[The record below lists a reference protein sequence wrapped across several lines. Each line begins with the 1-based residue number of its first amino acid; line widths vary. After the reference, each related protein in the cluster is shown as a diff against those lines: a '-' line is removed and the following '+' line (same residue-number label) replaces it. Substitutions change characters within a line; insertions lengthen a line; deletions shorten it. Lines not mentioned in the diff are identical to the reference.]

1 MGRLKNLPMIKKNKN
16 KKEREA
22 EMSLTLTIYS
32 KTEMTLTNSLTGEI
46 YAHTAEA
53 VNAVLHVLNDAEVRY
68 FLNIEN

>member
-1 MGRLKNLPMIKKNKN
+1 
-16 KKEREA
+16 
-22 EMSLTLTIYS
+22 MSLTLTIYS
-32 KTEMTLTNSLTGEI
+32 KTEMTLINSLTGEI

>member
-1 MGRLKNLPMIKKNKN
+1 MIKKIKI
-16 KKEREA
+16 KKRGKA
-22 EMSLTLTIYS
+22 EINLTLTIYS

-68 FLNIEN
+68 FLSIEN

>member
-1 MGRLKNLPMIKKNKN
+1 MIKKIKI
-16 KKEREA
+16 KKRGKA

-53 VNAVLHVLNDAEVRY
+53 VNAVLHALNDAEVRY
-68 FLNIEN
+68 YLEIEN